1 MLAQQTLPCRRTSRT
16 SEPMKNYTSTVA
28 PERSIAL
35 IEEKLIAAGATA
47 IAKECEGGRVVAV
60 SFMIRAAKDKNPV
73 TIRLPA
79 KVQQA
84 YAVLTKKKGAL
95 TQSQRE
101 RMMKQAS
108 QTAWR
113 IVYDWVCI
121 QLAMIELE
129 QVDLLQVF
137 MPFIWDGKQS
147 LYHAMLQSNSPA
159 LGHSAKD
166 GA

>member
-1 MLAQQTLPCRRTSRT
+1 
-16 SEPMKNYTSTVA
+16 MKNYTSTVA

-47 IAKECEGGRVVAV
+47 IAKECEGGKVTAV
-60 SFMIRAAKDKNPV
+60 SFMIRQGKGGPV
-73 TIRLPA
+73 TVRLPA
-79 KVQQA
+79 KVEQA
-84 YAVLTKKKGAL
+84 YAVLTKKKGTL

-101 RMMKQAS
+101 RMMKQAA

-159 LGHSAKD
+159 LGYSPKE
-166 GA
+166 

>member
-1 MLAQQTLPCRRTSRT
+1 
-16 SEPMKNYTSTVA
+16 MKNYTSTVA

-47 IAKECEGGRVVAV
+47 IAKECEGGKVTAV
-60 SFMIRAAKDKNPV
+60 SFMIRQGKDGGAV

-84 YAVLTKKKGAL
+84 YSVLTKNKGPL
-95 TQSQRE
+95 NSSQRE
-101 RMMKQAS
+101 RMMKQAA

-147 LYHAMLQSNSPA
+147 LYHAMKLSNSPA
-159 LGHSAKD
+159 LGYSPPKE
-166 GA
+166 